1 MLGALITGGLSLVSG
16 FFGRNDAKKQQKRAD
31 AAQAL
36 ADERNRADIAL
47 ANAKNTEL
55 AANLSKIPHITTN
68 ETDSL
73 VETKTSN
80 SVRMADFM
88 KAAEDSGFNPVTFL
102 NSGALSMF
110 ADTATTTKGF
120 ERNMQSSIGHN
131 AAFAAQLAS
140 PATYQQGVAQQIP
153 IPSIGSVVAGAAGAA
168 YGAYSDQKQREAD
181 QAFQR
186 EMQNKHL
193 EGVQKQQ
200 ADFMRSFFVPS
211 RQGGNVKTNGQLG
224 APLVPTEGEV
234 KVTNPFLTRPVDG
247 TVPDAVAWEDR
258 YGEIGGLLG
267 GVSNIFDDLIFNV
280 TGMTHKERGEQT
292 RLATERISMPDLS
305 HNPMTRIFYGLRN
318 KNLSAG
324 TSGGGGW

>member
-1 MLGALITGGLSLVSG
+1 
-16 FFGRNDAKKQQKRAD
+16 
-31 AAQAL
+31 
-36 ADERNRADIAL
+36 
-47 ANAKNTEL
+47 
-55 AANLSKIPHITTN
+55 
-68 ETDSL
+68 
-73 VETKTSN
+73 
-80 SVRMADFM
+80 
-88 KAAEDSGFNPVTFL
+88 
-102 NSGALSMF
+102 
-110 ADTATTTKGF
+110 
-120 ERNMQSSIGHN
+120 
-131 AAFAAQLAS
+131 
-140 PATYQQGVAQQIP
+140 
-153 IPSIGSVVAGAAGAA
+153 
-168 YGAYSDQKQREAD
+168 
-181 QAFQR
+181 
-186 EMQNKHL
+186 MQNKHL

-305 HNPMTRIFYGLRN
+305 HNPMTRIFYGIRN
-318 KNLSAG
+318 KNRADPY
-324 TSGGGGW
+324 TGGGSGW